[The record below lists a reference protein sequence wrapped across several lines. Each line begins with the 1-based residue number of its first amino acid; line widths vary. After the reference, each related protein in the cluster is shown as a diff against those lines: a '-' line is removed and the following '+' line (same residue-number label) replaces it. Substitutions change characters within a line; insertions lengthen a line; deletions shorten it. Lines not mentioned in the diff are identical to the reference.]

1 MDYQSDLREY
11 LCPLPLIMAKQMLTK
26 LARGDRLTLLMN
38 HSTTLQDMELLCE
51 QQNCALTLLENTD
64 AHLKL
69 RIQKLSDGNPT

>member
-11 LCPLPLIMAKQMLTK
+11 LCPLPLIMAKQTLTK

-38 HSTTLQDMELLCE
+38 HSTALQDMELLCE
-51 QQNCALTLLENTD
+51 QQNCSLTLLENTD

-69 RIQKLSDGNPT
+69 RIQKLSDGNPA